1 MSGLAFTP
9 LLHSWT
15 LTILLDILLFLCCG
29 TGFLIFWRHRNS
41 SDSTHLD
48 WLRRWLITIVAILL
62 TLGPSV
68 VTSSSSNAISDTD
81 VFFAV
86 DVTGSMAVDDAHYGS
101 NRAIPRIQAAKDA
114 VENLVSM
121 YPGAAF
127 AGVTFGASATLA
139 LEPTTDVGAVQNW
152 LRVMEVEPTDAS
164 NGTQLSEPVD
174 TLLLAMQKVKKQYPR
189 NIIVLYYISDG
200 EQTRDVEAAS
210 FSPLRQF
217 VDAGAAL
224 GVGSVKGGKV
234 PFISPQDLSSGQS
247 TPPRYLNEPGSSSPA
262 ISKMNPQNLKEIAD
276 QFSGTYLHL
285 DQNTTVASLSSYASH
300 SYLVRETDRKHSM
313 RDIQVWPLAIVMAAL
328 LLWEC
333 GSDIFKQRKYQ

>member
-1 MSGLAFTP
+1 MAFTP
-9 LLHSWT
+9 LLHSWL
-15 LTILLDILLFLCCG
+15 LTVLLDILILACCSA
-29 TGFLIFWRHRNS
+29 GFWMFWRHRNS
-41 SDSTHLD
+41 SDATHLD
-48 WLRRWLITIVAILL
+48 WLRRWLIAIFAILL
-62 TLGPSV
+62 TLGPTI
-68 VTSSSSNAISDTD
+68 VTSSSSNAVSDTD

-86 DVTGSMAVDDAHYGS
+86 DITGSMAVDDAHYGS
-101 NRAIPRIQAAKDA
+101 NEAIPRIDAAKDA

-139 LEPTTDVGAVQNW
+139 LPPTTDVGAVQNW
-152 LRVMEVEPTDAS
+152 LKVLAVEPTDAS

-174 TLLLAMQKVKKQYPR
+174 TLLLAMQKVHKEYPR

-200 EQTRDVEAAS
+200 EQTRDVEASS

-224 GVGSVKGGKV
+224 GVGSVKGGRV
-234 PFISPQDLSSGQS
+234 PFISPQDLSNGQGEAS
-247 TPPRYLNEPGSSSPA
+247 PRYLDEPGTSTPA
-262 ISKMNPQNLKEIAD
+262 ISKMDPENLKEIAD

-285 DQNTTVASLSSYASH
+285 DQTTTAASLSAYVSH

-313 RDIQVWPLAIVMAAL
+313 RNIQVWPLAIVIAAL

>member
-1 MSGLAFTP
+1 MSFTP
-9 LLHSWT
+9 LLHSWI
-15 LTILLDILLFLCCG
+15 LTVLLDIFILLCCG
-29 TGFLIFWRHRNS
+29 AGFLMFWRHKNS
-41 SDSTHLD
+41 SDSTYMD
-48 WLRRWLITIVAILL
+48 WLRRWLIAILSILL
-62 TLGPSV
+62 TLGPAIT
-68 VTSSSSNAISDTD
+68 TSSSSSAISDTD

-101 NRAIPRIQAAKDA
+101 DKAIPRIQAAKDA

-127 AGVTFGASATLA
+127 ACVTFGASASLA
-139 LEPTTDVGAVQNW
+139 LPPTTDVEAVQNW
-152 LRVMEVEPTDAS
+152 LRTLAVEPTDAS
-164 NGTQLSEPVD
+164 NGTQLSEPVN
-174 TLLLAMQKVKKQYPR
+174 TLLLAMQKVRKQHPR

-200 EQTRDVEAAS
+200 EQTRDVEAGS

-234 PFISPQDLSSGQS
+234 PFISPQDLSNGQGS
-247 TPPRYLNEPGSSSPA
+247 SRYLDEAGTSIPA
-262 ISKMNPQNLKEIAD
+262 ISKMHPQNLEEIAD

-285 DQNTTVASLSSYASH
+285 DQTTTVASLSAYASH
-300 SYLVRETDRKHSM
+300 SYLVQETDRKHAM
-313 RDIQVWPLAIVMAAL
+313 RDIQVWPLAIVISVL

>member
-1 MSGLAFTP
+1 MAFTP
-9 LLHSWT
+9 LLHSWL
-15 LTILLDILLFLCCG
+15 LTILLDILILICCG
-29 TGFLIFWRHRNS
+29 TGFLIFWKHRNS

-48 WLRRWLITIVAILL
+48 WLRRWLIAIFAILL
-62 TLGPSV
+62 TLGPTI
-68 VTSSSSNAISDTD
+68 VTSSSSSAISDTD

-101 NRAIPRIQAAKDA
+101 NQAIPRIQAAKDA

-121 YPGAAF
+121 YPGASF
-127 AGVTFGASATLA
+127 AGVTFGASASLA
-139 LEPTTDVGAVQNW
+139 LPPTADVGAVQNW
-152 LRVMEVEPTDAS
+152 LKVLEVEPTDAS

-174 TLLLAMQKVKKQYPR
+174 TLLLAMQKIKKEYPR

-200 EQTRDVEAAS
+200 EQTRDVEASS

-224 GVGSVKGGKV
+224 GVGSTQGGKV
-234 PFISPQDLSSGQS
+234 PFISPQDLTSGQGS
-247 TPPRYLNEPGSSSPA
+247 SPRYLDEPGSSTPA
-262 ISKMNPQNLKEIAD
+262 ISKMNPQNLEEIAD

-285 DQNTTVASLSSYASH
+285 DQTTTVASLSSYTSH

-313 RDIQVWPLAIVMAAL
+313 RDIQVWPLAIVIALL

-333 GSDIFKQRKYQ
+333 GADIFKQRKYQ

>member
-1 MSGLAFTP
+1 MAFTP

-15 LTILLDILLFLCCG
+15 LTILLDILILLCCG
-29 TGFLIFWRHRNS
+29 IGFLMFWRHRNS

-48 WLRRWLITIVAILL
+48 WLRRWLIALFAILL
-62 TLGPSV
+62 TLGPTI
-68 VTSSSSNAISDTD
+68 VTSSSSNVVSDTD

-86 DVTGSMAVDDAHYGS
+86 DITGSMAVDDAHYGS
-101 NRAIPRIQAAKDA
+101 NKAIPRIQAAKDA
-114 VENLVSM
+114 IENLVSM

-139 LEPTTDVGAVQNW
+139 LPPTTDVGAVQNW
-152 LRVMEVEPTDAS
+152 LRVLEVEPTDAS

-174 TLLLAMQKVKKQYPR
+174 TLLLAMQKVKKEHPR

-200 EQTRDVEAAS
+200 EQTRDVQASS

-224 GVGSVKGGKV
+224 GVGSVRGGKV
-234 PFISPQDLSSGQS
+234 PFISPQDLTSGQVS
-247 TPPRYLNEPGSSSPA
+247 SPRWLDEPGTSTPA
-262 ISKMNPQNLKEIAD
+262 ISKMHPQNLKEIAD

-285 DQNTTVASLSSYASH
+285 DQTSTAASLSSYASH
-300 SYLVRETDRKHSM
+300 RYLVRQTDRKHSM

-333 GSDIFKQRKYQ
+333 GSDIFKQRKNQ